1 MAPVPEF
8 YSHAQDHV
16 GTTPAILQHITK
28 PTSNLIAWQRNPITD
43 MSPELR
49 AYKQSFRD
57 ANPEASGTMIP
68 QELVFNNG
76 EKLILRFDQA
86 LIRPG
91 YEHLMGE
98 IQKIGNAIVDNA
110 SGLPVTFFPDVANGQ
125 GQSSLKFLSPS
136 GIKERI
142 SKKEEDD
149 YFHLDG
155 LQDETPEFAP
165 DRLDQPSVSVTVITD
180 IIGNRRTRVLK
191 ADFVQPVA
199 EELRRQLQIHGPS
212 YETWSHAVAEIEK
225 RTGQK
230 SYLNLEPDE
239 VGAFAIMPRG
249 MRGRHLFDND
259 PSRIFGLHSAPALEE
274 GDDPRLTLVLRA
286 QIGGFKPKVSG

>member
-8 YSHAQDHV
+8 YSHAQDNV
-16 GTTPAILQHITK
+16 GVTPDILRQITN
-28 PTSNLIAWQRNPITD
+28 PTSNLTAWQRNPVTD

-49 AYKQSFRD
+49 DYKQSLRD
-57 ANPEASGTMIP
+57 ANPEASGIMIP
-68 QELVFNNG
+68 QEIVFNNG
-76 EKLILRFDQA
+76 EKLILRFDQT
-86 LIRPG
+86 LIRAG
-91 YEHLMGE
+91 YEHLKGE

-110 SGLPVTFFPDVANGQ
+110 GGLPVTFFPGVADGL

-165 DRLDQPSVSVTVITD
+165 DRFDQPSVSVTVITD
-180 IIGNRRTRVLK
+180 IMGNRRTRVLK
-191 ADFVQPVA
+191 ANFVQPVA
-199 EELRRQLQIHGPS
+199 AEMRRQLEIHGPTN
-212 YETWSHAVAEIEK
+212 ETWNNAVTEIEQ

-230 SYLNLEPDE
+230 AFRHLEQNE

-249 MRGRHLFDND
+249 MLGRHLFDND
-259 PSRIFGLHSAPALEE
+259 PSRVFGLHSAPVLEE
-274 GDDPRLTLVLRA
+274 GDDPRLTLVLRG
-286 QIGGFKPKVSG
+286 QIGGFKPKVGG